1 MERPPVESLSG
12 LRVAVLGL
20 RFLCELGLLAGLA
33 YWGFHVGEGTWGF
46 VLGIGA
52 PLLAAGVWGL
62 FVAPKAKRPV
72 PLVVR
77 LLIEIDLFVL
87 AAVALWFVEQRALAI
102 ALAVLGIGTSL
113 ANAWQEHRGEPVP

>member
-1 MERPPVESLSG
+1 VNGFRAS
-12 LRVAVLGL
+12 VLGL

-33 YWGFHVGEGTWGF
+33 YWGFRVGEGAWGF

-52 PLLAAGVWGL
+52 PVLAAVIWGL

-72 PLVVR
+72 PLFVR
-77 LLIEIDLFVL
+77 VLIEIDLFIL
-87 AAVALWFVEQRALAI
+87 TAILLWFAEQPTLGI
-102 ALAVLGIGTSL
+102 ALGVLGVGTSL